1 MGMMQRQTRLTH
13 KLGAVFEQRQA
24 DMLAEVI
31 TDAYTDLATTS
42 DFSELKAIVNDLA
55 EAQRRTEQRM
65 EELAE
70 AQKETQVEVR
80 KLAQGLRETNSHL
93 GGLGRSVAYALE
105 NEAYRNLPAVL
116 RQKYGIEM
124 TEKMVRTTI
133 DDEEINILGRGRQD
147 GRDVLIVGET
157 KLRLD
162 ERRRKKRGRR
172 EIFEQLE
179 GKVKAAAAAYP
190 GVDIIPLLVT
200 HFARPG
206 ALEDAEEQGIIVVQS
221 FEW

>member
-13 KLGAVFEQRQA
+13 KLGAVFERRQA

-31 TDAYTDLATTS
+31 TDAYTDLVTTS
-42 DFSELKAIVNDLA
+42 DFSELKAIVKELA
-55 EAQRRTEQRM
+55 EAQR
-65 EELAE
+65 
-70 AQKETQVEVR
+70 ETQEEVK

-93 GGLGRSVAYALE
+93 GGLGWSVAYALE

-147 GRDVLIVGET
+147 GRDVLVVGET

-179 GKVKAAAAAYP
+179 GEVKAAAAAYP

-206 ALEDAEEQGIIVVQS
+206 ALQDAEDQGIIVVQS